1 MNNLTSFLALTGAIF
16 GAITALLVLLSRLE
30 PTWRTQKA
38 WLSRDHK
45 KRPRADRG

>member
-1 MNNLTSFLALTGAIF
+1 MNSLTSFLALTAAIF

-38 WLSRDHK
+38 RVGPDHK
-45 KRPRADRG
+45 EGA

>member
-1 MNNLTSFLALTGAIF
+1 MNNLTSFLALTAAIF

-38 WLSRDHK
+38 GVAPTHK
-45 KRPRADRG
+45 EGA